1 MYSYEVRK
9 MKMNEGKT
17 TITATEL
24 KNNLGLYLD
33 SAISGQE
40 VIITKNGKNA
50 ARLISCNSYKAQPS
64 ILLEEAADYEIHQKV
79 SYEEFLEINE
89 NSDARMEY
97 INGEIIMLSSPN
109 VNHQDISG
117 RLYLM
122 LSAYLKGKKCRV
134 YYAPFDV
141 TLFKVNIRDPDV
153 VQPDLLIACDIEEKV
168 NTKGRYTGVPALV
181 IEILSP
187 GTRTKDMVD
196 KLNTYMMSGVRE
208 FWVVDPANQSCLV
221 YGFKDNQVDDFKL
234 YKFGD
239 IIQSY
244 FFDGLEAD
252 TEEIFNR

>member
-1 MYSYEVRK
+1 
-9 MKMNEGKT
+9 MKTDEGKT

-50 ARLISCNSYKAQPS
+50 ARLISCSSYQSQPD
-64 ILLEEAADYEIHQKV
+64 ILFEESAYYEIHKKV
-79 SYEEFLEINE
+79 SYEEFLELND

-97 INGEIIMLSSPN
+97 INGEIIMLSSHN

-122 LSAYLKGKKCRV
+122 LSAYLKGKRCRV
-134 YYAPFDV
+134 YYAPFEV
-141 TLFKVNIRDPDV
+141 TLFKKNIRDPDV

-168 NTKGRYTGVPALV
+168 NAKGKYMGVPALV
-181 IEILSP
+181 IEILSA

-196 KLNTYMMSGVRE
+196 KLNTYMMSGVQE
-208 FWVVDPANQSCLV
+208 YWVVDPVNQSILV
-221 YGFKDNQVDDFKL
+221 YGFRENQVDDFKT
-234 YKFGD
+234 YRSGD
-239 IIQSY
+239 VLQSY
-244 FFDGLEAD
+244 FFDDLEA
-252 TEEIFNR
+252 EAREIFNCC